1 MQCDLKMEKMDAWP
15 VLQPSLEIYT
25 LQDSQWMRTCAVFSP
40 TNTGLPS
47 PASMHQFQPPYL
59 SLLKRGGVSIAHFV
73 IQPRQLRDDI
83 TALSM
88 DAHKS
93 FANTS
98 QSPRTSSDS

>member
-1 MQCDLKMEKMDAWP
+1 MQCDLEMDAWP
-15 VLQPSLEIYT
+15 VLQPRLEVYT
-25 LQDSQWMRTCAVFSP
+25 IQHSQWMRTCAVFSP

-47 PASMHQFQPPYL
+47 HASMHQFQPPYL
-59 SLLKRGGVSIAHFV
+59 SLLKRDGVSIAHFV

-93 FANTS
+93 LANAS
-98 QSPRTSSDS
+98 QPPRTSFDS